1 MGLGRVDGKRAFDE
15 VGSGIGDKRRD
26 GKVKWRLEGAV
37 DVRDLIE
44 IGLGQL
50 FLLNALDWSSATLSP
65 VSSMGINI
73 HDPLV
78 QIKGTYPSIISPS
91 LGLISP
97 L

>member
-50 FLLNALDWSSATLSP
+50 FLLNALDWSLRPSHPSPPWASTSTTLSSRSKVLIRLSFP
-65 VSSMGINI
+65 R
-73 HDPLV
+73 
-78 QIKGTYPSIISPS
+78 PS
-91 LGLISP
+91 LISP
-97 L
+97 F